1 MATNTSE
8 KKSANENSKS
18 SREEFKVSGEK
29 VVQKIKELI
38 KEGNVRR
45 IIIIN
50 EKGDTLMEIPL
61 TFAVVGTALA
71 PVLAAVGA
79 LAALIA
85 NCTIIVER
93 K

>member
-1 MATNTSE
+1 MET
-8 KKSANENSKS
+8 KKSKDAK
-18 SREEFKVSGEK
+18 REEFKVSGGK
-29 VVQKIKELI
+29 IVDKIKELI

-50 EKGDTLMEIPL
+50 EKGETLMEIPL

>member
-1 MATNTSE
+1 MET
-8 KKSANENSKS
+8 KKSKDAK
-18 SREEFKVSGEK
+18 REEFKVSGEK
-29 VVQKIKELI
+29 LIEKIKALI

-45 IIIIN
+45 ITIIN
-50 EKGDTLMEIPL
+50 EKGETIMELPL

-85 NCTIIVER
+85 NCTIVVER